1 MPYKYRGDIAHSDV
15 AFDAWGPTLE
25 DVFTGAAQA
34 TLQVMV
40 EDLAAVRPA
49 ETVELSLT
57 QESEEMLLFDFLG
70 ELIFYKDARR
80 LLLLP
85 QQIVT
90 THTETGNWNLQ
101 ATLQGEKIDEG
112 RHRLDTDVKAVTMLR
127 FKVAQ
132 VPGGWRATVV
142 LDV

>member
-1 MPYKYRGDIAHSDV
+1 MPYQYRGDIAHSDV

-25 DVFTGAAQA
+25 DAFSEAAKA

-40 EDLAAVRPA
+40 EDLSALRPA

-70 ELIFYKDARR
+70 ELIFYKDAHR

-85 QQIVT
+85 QQLVIS
-90 THTETGNWNLQ
+90 HNETGKWSLQ
-101 ATLQGEKIDEG
+101 ATLQGEDIDAG

-127 FKVAQ
+127 FTVAQ